1 MVRSGTDARTQNA
14 SAGVSPCDYGAMAV
28 EISFV
33 GRTAVVVGGGGGGIG
48 TSVCERIAEAG
59 ADIIAISAVQEHVD
73 DTVDRANA
81 IGVQASAQVADVSDF
96 AALRAVIDDGAQA
109 VGAPDLLVNVVGG
122 VTPQYWHRLS
132 DYPIETFDHLLTT
145 NLRYA
150 FVSAQHVARRLIN
163 DGRAGAIVNISSI
176 ASGGQPLLGAY
187 GAAKAGLDSLTRTMA
202 MEWGRHGIRVN
213 GLAPGTINTPRSGRD
228 PDEVDP
234 MAASITLQRRGRP
247 DDIADVALFLLSDLA
262 GYVTGQTIAV
272 DGGPSRAG
280 IDQHDLP
287 RAVTNPAIR
296 ARFKQ

>member
-1 MVRSGTDARTQNA
+1 M
-14 SAGVSPCDYGAMAV
+14 SACDYGDMGV
-28 EISFV
+28 EISLA

-48 TSVCERIAEAG
+48 TSVCERVAAAG
-59 ADIIAISAVQEHVD
+59 AGIIAISAEREHVD
-73 DTVDRANA
+73 DTVARVSPL
-81 IGVQASAQVADVSDF
+81 GVEASAQVADVSDF
-96 AALRAVIDDGAQA
+96 DALTTAIDQGAEA
-109 VGAPDLLVNVVGG
+109 LGTPDLLVNVVGG

-150 FVSAQHVARRLIN
+150 FVSAQHVARRLISE
-163 DGRAGAIVNISSI
+163 GRPGAFVNISSI
-176 ASGGQPLLGAY
+176 ASRGQPLLGAY

-280 IDQHDLP
+280 IDRHDLP

-296 ARFKQ
+296 ARFEQ